1 MTTRKELISKCYLDF
16 LNEITE
22 PDIKS
27 LFPDLTDFDVCD
39 IVMFLE
45 YFQDLDSVRE
55 TVLSLLILYGKSE
68 LEDKLDCVLPTIEK
82 FLKHY
87 FQIKKI

>member
-27 LFPDLTDFDVCD
+27 LFPDRTDFDVCD

-45 YFQDLDSVRE
+45 YVQDLDSVRE
-55 TVLSLLILYGKSE
+55 TVLNLLILYGRSE
-68 LEDKLDCVLPTIEK
+68 LEDKK
-82 FLKHY
+82 SRQLKNNI
-87 FQIKKI
+87 FNLKNII